1 MNRNKYRRVMEAVFG
16 SVWAIQL
23 EKFRQITTFIKFA
36 NDGGAYTE
44 EEIQERIGI
53 MPRAASDLQQPGV
66 AVIPIQGVIAQRVS
80 LMSDVS
86 GGVSTEQIS
95 ADLRSA
101 LSDDTVKSIVFDLDS
116 PGGTV
121 YGVEEVAD
129 EIYRARGQKPMT
141 AAVNSLA
148 ASAAYWIA
156 SAADKIVVTPGGEVG
171 SVGVFMEHLDMSKA
185 LAEEG
190 LDMTLIS
197 AGTYKTEGNPY
208 EPLTDEART
217 FLQGQVD
224 RYYGKFVSALARN
237 RSVSNKRVREEFGE
251 GRVFG
256 AEQALEAKM
265 VDRIGTFD
273 QTLNV
278 AASVRGRKPRL
289 SERRILEI
297 DSL

>member
-23 EKFRQITTFIKFA
+23 KKFREITTFIKFA
-36 NDGGAYTE
+36 NDGGIYKE
-44 EEIQERIGI
+44 EEIPERIGI
-53 MPRAASDLQQPGV
+53 TPKSASNLQQPGV

-95 ADLRSA
+95 ADLRNA
-101 LSDDTVKSIVFDLDS
+101 LGDDTVKSIMFDLDS

-129 EIYRARGQKPMT
+129 EIYRARGRKPMT

-156 SAADKIVVTPGGEVG
+156 SAADQIVVTPGGEVG

-185 LAEEG
+185 LESEG
-190 LDMTLIS
+190 MDMTLIS
-197 AGTYKTEGNPY
+197 AGPYKTEGNPY
-208 EPLTDEART
+208 EPLTDEARI

-237 RSVSNKRVREEFGE
+237 RGVSSKRVREEFGE

-265 VDRIGTFD
+265 VDRVSTFD
-273 QTLNV
+273 QTIASAV
-278 AASVRGRKPRL
+278 SVRRKTRL
-289 SERRILEI
+289 AERRILEI
-297 DSL
+297 QSL